1 MSVEF
6 CPICAAILEIVPMT
20 IGGETYDFWVCP
32 EGDWED
38 PVDLNAVQAAQAA
51 QAAQQASDS

>member
-6 CPICAAILEIVPMT
+6 CPICASILEIQQ
-20 IGGETYDFWVCP
+20 ILIHGKLEDFWVCP

-38 PVDLNAVQAAQAA
+38 PVDPNNLVTPEEE
-51 QAAQQASDS
+51 

>member
-6 CPICAAILEIVPMT
+6 CPICGSVLDKVPIT
-20 IGGETYDFWVCP
+20 IHGVVYDFWVCP

-38 PVDLNAVQAAQAA
+38 PVNSEAVNAAKNQN
-51 QAAQQASDS
+51 DSE

>member
-1 MSVEF
+1 MSIEF

-51 QAAQQASDS
+51 QRVSDS